1 MTGSNSS
8 VCDHMTGQCPCAP
21 GVGGRTCDMC
31 LDGHYGFNN
40 DSFYGENLTLFVVV

>member
-1 MTGSNSS
+1 
-8 VCDHMTGQCPCAP
+8 MTGQCPCAP

-31 LDGHYGFNN
+31 LDDHYGFNN